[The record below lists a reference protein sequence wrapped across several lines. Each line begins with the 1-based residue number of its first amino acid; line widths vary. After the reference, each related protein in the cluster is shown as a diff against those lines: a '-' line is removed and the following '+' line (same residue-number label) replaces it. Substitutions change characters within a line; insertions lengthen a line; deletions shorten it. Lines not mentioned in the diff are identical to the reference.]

1 MKLLASHSDY
11 RGRDWPGIRSVQ
23 ILNGRLSASLHNVEN
38 RTKTRDRSFS
48 FLPYKSCP
56 FSRAW
61 HVCHSAAA
69 LHLHEASSLWAQ
81 FWSDCWYWNLRWTGF
96 WSCAQVRTEEV
107 TQAACP
113 REWVD
118 WELQPY
124 LWLWEKLLQYS
135 WLFQGMVCGA
145 QDTGNSSQPW
155 AREARGGPTSHQ
167 LGESWRPWATHNVL
181 LVLFLWH
188 ETGMWTPVGLERFL
202 VRHKW

>member
-1 MKLLASHSDY
+1 MKLLAFHSDY

-38 RTKTRDRSFS
+38 RTKTHDRSFS

-69 LHLHEASSLWAQ
+69 LHLHEASSLSEHSSEVIAGTGIWDGPV
-81 FWSDCWYWNLRWTGF
+81 SRVVPKSELRKWHSQREWTG
-96 WSCAQVRTEEV
+96 SCSHTSGSKKNCFSTVGFFRGRSVGLKTQG
-107 TQAACP
+107 TQANP
-113 REWVD
+113 E
-118 WELQPY
+118 P
-124 LWLWEKLLQYS
+124 
-135 WLFQGMVCGA
+135 G
-145 QDTGNSSQPW
+145 
-155 AREARGGPTSHQ
+155 EARGGPSSHQ

-181 LVLFLWH
+181 SVLFLWH

-202 VRHKW
+202 ARHKW